1 MDLLKYS
8 YHESN
13 LDVFAK
19 KDPGMGIGKNG
30 DIMEK
35 QNLSG
40 EIEAMKTAW
49 EDELFQSEQAAA
61 REIVVRLLRELNGF
75 YIVKTGHGFLRFVE
89 SRMKTPE
96 SICGKLE
103 RKGYAVNFDTAL
115 EKLNDL
121 SGVRCIC
128 YSVKEIYWVAR
139 QIGNDSRFT
148 VVKAKDYIRKP
159 KKNGYESYHIVMDVP
174 VPAQMI
180 EEKISGSALGQ
191 VSGRNTEKLSQKPS
205 DKTAGK
211 NGKHKNKGRLPQEDK
226 KIRVELQ
233 LRTMIMD
240 AWAGMDNRIS
250 YKRESEISPEMTKR
264 IEKYAKIGRRLDKLI
279 QRTLEE
285 EVHGA

>member
-1 MDLLKYS
+1 
-8 YHESN
+8 
-13 LDVFAK
+13 
-19 KDPGMGIGKNG
+19 
-30 DIMEK
+30 MEK
-35 QNLSG
+35 QKEKETQEKKTASDPL
-40 EIEAMKTAW
+40 ETIRTAW
-49 EDELFQSEQAAA
+49 EDEYFQAEHAAA

-96 SICGKLE
+96 SICEKLE
-103 RKGYAVNFDTAL
+103 RKGYARDFATAV

-139 QIGNDSRFT
+139 QIGKDSRFT
-148 VVKAKDYIRKP
+148 ILKAKDYIRKP
-159 KKNGYESYHIVMDVP
+159 KKNGYESYHIVMEVP
-174 VPAQMI
+174 VPAHLI
-180 EEKISGSALGQ
+180 
-191 VSGRNTEKLSQKPS
+191 
-205 DKTAGK
+205 
-211 NGKHKNKGRLPQEDK
+211 EDK
-226 KIRVELQ
+226 LADKVPGKAAKKASGKAAKDRSVRVEVQ

-250 YKRESEISPEMTKR
+250 YKKEKELSPEMAKR

-285 EVHGA
+285 EVLDV